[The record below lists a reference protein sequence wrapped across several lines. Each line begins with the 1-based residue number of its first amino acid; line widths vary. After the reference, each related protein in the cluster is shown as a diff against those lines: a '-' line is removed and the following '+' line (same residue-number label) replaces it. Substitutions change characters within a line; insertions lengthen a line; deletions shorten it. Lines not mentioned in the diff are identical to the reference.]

1 MSWSTERWWR
11 CHPLGVHG
19 QITFRAGYL
28 LGQYVEPRHLGV
40 IFAAETGVILGSS
53 PPVVR
58 APDLAFIASGRLTE
72 AGIPD
77 GYVPIAPDFVV
88 EVVSPH
94 DSASDVQSRI
104 DTWLRAGVKVAW
116 VIYPASQAVL
126 VYRGMD
132 RIERRSGDEELGAE
146 SAIPGFRCKA
156 GDLFP
161 GGAS

>member
-1 MSWSTERWWR
+1 MVTSPSRRT
-11 CHPLGVHG
+11 LSSKS
-19 QITFRAGYL
+19 FRPTTA
-28 LGQYVEPRHLGV
+28 R
-40 IFAAETGVILGSS
+40 
-53 PPVVR
+53 
-58 APDLAFIASGRLTE
+58 
-72 AGIPD
+72 
-77 GYVPIAPDFVV
+77 
-88 EVVSPH
+88 
-94 DSASDVQSRI
+94 DVQSRI